1 MNTLK
6 EFNEY
11 VKQGIVKKQAKDNSR
26 AESLIKESER
36 RLVSLKVYLK
46 KIGLNDENA
55 NDIIENCYNI
65 IIGFI
70 RSKMLLQG
78 FNSSGT
84 GAHEAEISYLRELN
98 FSETEISFANQL
110 RYFRNGIMYYGKQ
123 FDKEYANKVMNFL
136 SDFYPKIKNCLK
148 I

>member
-11 VKQGIVKKQAKDNSR
+11 IKQGIVKKQAKDNSR
-26 AESLIKESER
+26 AENLIKESER
-36 RLVSLKVYLK
+36 RFISLKVYLK
-46 KIGLNDENA
+46 KIELNDENA
-55 NDIIENCYNI
+55 NDVIENCYNI

-136 SDFYPKIKNCLK
+136 FNFYPKIKKCLK